1 MGGMDRFFSI
11 FGKVALVLLIIG
23 TVGFG
28 SYYLGQKR
36 NIATTNIVPTES
48 QDELTINIVPS
59 LSETPVSSPAIVLK
73 TISGGV
79 LPKAGLSF
87 SQYSITVPS
96 GWTELVESQTP
107 NDEKLT
113 LAKDGNQISIFQ
125 AATGGAMCLYPTDAD
140 FEGPSS
146 RYTNFTE
153 LKTADG
159 TVLRRS
165 GSDIPGKDGRT
176 GFTVCQK
183 SPDGGYGQPTIF
195 GHISYS
201 LPENYDQKMLLE
213 MDSIVSSLQ
222 KK

>member
-1 MGGMDRFFSI
+1 MDRFFSI
-11 FGKVALVLLIIG
+11 FGKAALVLLIIG

-36 NIATTNIVPTES
+36 NVATTNIVPTQS

-59 LSETPVSSPAIVLK
+59 LSETPVSSPSAALK

-146 RYTNFTE
+146 RYTNFVNLTT
-153 LKTADG
+153 KDG
-159 TVLRRS
+159 TSLRRS
-165 GSDIPGKDGRT
+165 GTDTAFKGKF

-183 SPDGGYGQPTIF
+183 NNEGGYGQPTIF

-213 MDSIVSSLQ
+213 MDSIVTSLQ